1 MESSYGLALL
11 SLIALATVT
20 EAAVLVALLAKGRRL
35 ALRVDRV
42 VRDLEPHLARAADLV
57 EDAALVA
64 EGAARRMPQ
73 IETAV
78 DDALRTLRHTTEVV
92 EQVALRPLKPLA
104 KGLALWRGLRRGIG
118 VYRAIGAGR
127 GLEARE

>member
-1 MESSYGLALL
+1 MVESSYGLALL

-20 EAAVLVALLAKGRRL
+20 QAAVLLVLVAQGRRL
-35 ALRVDRV
+35 ALRVDRAM
-42 VRDLEPHLARAADLV
+42 RDLEPHLARAADLV
-57 EDAALVA
+57 EDAAQVA

-92 EQVALRPLKPLA
+92 QHVALRPLKPLA
-104 KGLALWRGLRRGIG
+104 KGLALWRGVRRGIG
-118 VYRAIGAGR
+118 AYRAIGSGR
-127 GLEARE
+127 E

>member
-1 MESSYGLALL
+1 VESPYSLALL
-11 SLIALATVT
+11 SVIALAALTQAVVLL
-20 EAAVLVALLAKGRRL
+20 VLVAQGRRL
-35 ALRVDRV
+35 ALRVDQA
-42 VRDLEPHLARAADLV
+42 VRGMEPHLARAADLV
-57 EDAALVA
+57 EDAAQVA

-73 IETAV
+73 IEAAV

-118 VYRAIGAGR
+118 VYREIGAGR
-127 GLEARE
+127 G